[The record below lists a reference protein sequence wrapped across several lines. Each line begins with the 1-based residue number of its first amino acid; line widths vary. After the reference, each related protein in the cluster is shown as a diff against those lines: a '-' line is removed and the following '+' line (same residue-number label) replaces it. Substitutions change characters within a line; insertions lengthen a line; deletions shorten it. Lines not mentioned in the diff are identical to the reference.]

1 MGQHMVTHIQTGCQL
16 ILVIQAAAAD
26 TALDIS
32 DLRSK
37 EDFQERDADHLVDQ
51 EAGDDDG

>member
-1 MGQHMVTHIQTGCQL
+1 MVTHIQTGGQL

-37 EDFQERDADHLVDQ
+37 EDFKEGDAYHLVDQ
-51 EAGDDDG
+51 EAGDEDC